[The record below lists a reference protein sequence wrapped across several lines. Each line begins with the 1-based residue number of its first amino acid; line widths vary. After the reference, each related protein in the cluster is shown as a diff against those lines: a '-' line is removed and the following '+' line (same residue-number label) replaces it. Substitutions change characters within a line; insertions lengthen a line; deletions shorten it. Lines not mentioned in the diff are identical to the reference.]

1 MTTLQLLISTIDD
14 GIKLVSEMVLEPIDG
29 VGYVISWQITGDM
42 TIADCPRELLMR
54 PDVKVS
60 TMRGRGLSRNRNN
73 AIVHASADVCLIC
86 DDDCRYTPRQL
97 HAVAARFE
105 ADPTLDLATFMM
117 AANVPI
123 HKAYPKEATVLG
135 RKMPKR
141 YYPSSFEIAF
151 RTSSID
157 GKVKFN
163 EEFGLGS
170 ATLWCGEEELFVHDA
185 VRAGLKCVFFPTVIV
200 TTCKP
205 TTSTTRSSM
214 PQVLM
219 GRGAYISIAYPLT
232 CRLRAV
238 KIALE
243 LKRDTGQ
250 PAAYS
255 LRHILNGIRYYR
267 KIKSRGHNNDC
278 SAK

>member
-14 GIKLVSEMVLEPIDG
+14 GIKLVSDMVLAPING

-42 TIADCPRELLMR
+42 TIADCPQQLLMR
-54 PDVKVS
+54 PDVKVA

-73 AIVHASADVCLIC
+73 AIAHANADVCLIC
-86 DDDCRYTPRQL
+86 DDDCRYTPEQLRAVTRQ
-97 HAVAARFE
+97 FE

-117 AANVPI
+117 ADNVPI
-123 HKAYPKEATVLG
+123 HKVYPKEATVLSH
-135 RKMPKR
+135 KMPKH

-151 RTSSID
+151 RTSSVD

-170 ATLWCGEEELFVHDA
+170 ATLWCGEEELLVHDA
-185 VRAGLKCVFFPTVIV
+185 IEAGLKCMFFPTVVV
-200 TTCKP
+200 TTGKP
-205 TTSTTRSSM
+205 TTSTTRSAM

-219 GRGAYISIAYPLT
+219 GRGAYMSIAYPLT

-250 PAAYS
+250 PAIYS
-255 LRHILNGIRYYR
+255 LRHILNGINYYR
-267 KIKSRGHNNDC
+267 KIKSHRHSSDC

>member
-14 GIKLVSEMVLEPIDG
+14 GIKLVSEMVLAPIDG
-29 VGYVISWQITGDM
+29 VGYVVSWQITGDM

-54 PDVKVS
+54 PDVKVV

-73 AIVHASADVCLIC
+73 AIAHASADVCLIC
-86 DDDCRYTPRQL
+86 DDDCRYTPGQL
-97 HAVAARFE
+97 HAVTARFE
-105 ADPTLDLATFMM
+105 ADPTIDLATFMM

-123 HKAYPKEATVLG
+123 HKVYPKETTVLG

-170 ATLWCGEEELFVHDA
+170 ATLWCGEEELFVHDSI
-185 VRAGLKCVFFPTVIV
+185 RTGLKCVFFPTVIV

-205 TTSTTRSSM
+205 TTSTTRSAM

-219 GRGAYISIAYPLT
+219 GRGAYMSIAYPLT

-238 KIALE
+238 KIATE
-243 LKRDTGQ
+243 LKRDMGQ
-250 PAAYS
+250 PVAYS

-267 KIKSRGHNNDC
+267 KIKSRGHSSDC